1 MKNRLYVKGRIVH
14 KRRFKKSKEISKW
27 LDGGDEVINDDNRED
42 FNVRIKK
49 LTEKN

>member
-1 MKNRLYVKGRIVH
+1 MKDL
-14 KRRFKKSKEISKW
+14 KKSKEISKW
-27 LDGGDEVINDDNRED
+27 LDGDDEVINNDNRED